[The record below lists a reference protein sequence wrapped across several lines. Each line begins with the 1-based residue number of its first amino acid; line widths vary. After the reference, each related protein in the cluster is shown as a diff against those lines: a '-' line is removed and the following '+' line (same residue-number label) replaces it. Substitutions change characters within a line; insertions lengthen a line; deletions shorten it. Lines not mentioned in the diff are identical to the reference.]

1 VGEGK
6 GKTNHSWLSRED
18 SFRGADLELAR
29 KASKVGWPVGA
40 LLGYSLTP
48 FYQPTASAIGNL
60 GWAVTGFDALVTFGW
75 ICVLFRF
82 NERVT
87 FNVLLFTAYL
97 GLANVVIAQWLAG
110 GLPAPYH
117 ELYPVMILAAAAV
130 HPPRRF
136 LPFMLVMTACAILPE
151 VGHASAAQIGDLV
164 AELVLWVGASFLI
177 VGVMWRIRQQ
187 RADREESHA
196 EAHEAARVD
205 LLTRL
210 GNRRAFEE
218 AMALEMERAAAENQ
232 PLSLLVCDLD
242 RFKEINDRYGHLA
255 GDNCLRQ
262 VAAALRNEL
271 RGADKCFRWG
281 GDEFVVVLPETNELA
296 ALDVGARIERKVA
309 QSCARPDETPLL
321 VTTGHGT
328 MLDWMSSN
336 DLLAEAD
343 RALLARKG
351 RSANPQPAS

>member
-1 VGEGK
+1 MEGK
-6 GKTNHSWLSRED
+6 GKAKHSMLSRKD

-40 LLGYSLTP
+40 LLGYSLLP
-48 FYQPTASAIGNL
+48 FYHPTAAVGNL
-60 GWAVTGFDALVTFGW
+60 GWAITVLTAVVTFGW
-75 ICVLFRF
+75 IFFLFHF

-87 FNVLLFTAYL
+87 FNILLFTAYL

-136 LPFMLVMTACAILPE
+136 LPFMVVMSACAIVPE
-151 VGHASAAQIGDLV
+151 LGHSSAAQIGDLV

-177 VGVMWRIRQQ
+177 VGVMWKIRQQ

-205 LLTRL
+205 LLTGL

-218 AMALEMERAAAENQ
+218 AMAVEMERAALEHL

-242 RFKEINDRYGHLA
+242 RFKAINDGYGHLA

-281 GDEFVVVLPETNELA
+281 GDEFVVVLPETDELA
-296 ALDVGARIERKVA
+296 ALDVAARIERKVA
-309 QSCARPDETPLL
+309 LSCARPDETPLQ

-328 MLDWMSSN
+328 LLHWMSSE

-343 RALLARKG
+343 RTLLARKG
-351 RSANPQPAS
+351 RANARPAS

>member
-1 VGEGK
+1 MGEGR
-6 GKTNHSWLSRED
+6 GKPRHGWLSRED

-29 KASKVGWPVGA
+29 KASKIGWPVGV
-40 LLGYSLTP
+40 LLGYSLLP
-48 FYQPTASAIGNL
+48 FYQPTAAVGNI
-60 GWAVTGFDALVTFGW
+60 GWAITAFDAVVTLAWVF
-75 ICVLFRF
+75 VLFRF
-82 NERVT
+82 NELVT
-87 FNVLLFTAYL
+87 FNLLLFTAYL
-97 GLANVVIAQWLAG
+97 GLANVVVAQWLAG

-117 ELYPVMILAAAAV
+117 ELYPVMILAAASV

-136 LPFMLVMTACAILPE
+136 FPFMLVMTACAIVPE
-151 VGHASAAQIGDLV
+151 LGHSSAAQIGDLV
-164 AELVLWVGASFLI
+164 AELLLWLGASFLI
-177 VGVMWRIRQQ
+177 LAVMWKIRQQ

-205 LLTRL
+205 LLTGL

-218 AMALEMERAAAENQ
+218 AMAHEIERATGSGL

-281 GDEFVVVLPETNELA
+281 GDEFVVVLPETDELA
-296 ALDVGARIERKVA
+296 ALDVAARIERKVA
-309 QSCARPDETPLL
+309 QSCARPDETPLH

-328 MLDWMSSN
+328 LLEWMSSD
-336 DLLAEAD
+336 DLVAEAD
-343 RALLARKG
+343 RTLLARKG
-351 RSANPQPAS
+351 RANAQPAP

>member
-1 VGEGK
+1 VGEGR
-6 GKTNHSWLSRED
+6 GKTRRSWLSRED
-18 SFRGADLELAR
+18 SFRGADIDLAR

-40 LLGYSLTP
+40 LLGYSLLP
-48 FYQPTASAIGNL
+48 FYHPTSAVGNA
-60 GWAVTGFDALVTFGW
+60 GWAITGVTALVTFGW
-75 ICVLFRF
+75 IFVLFHF
-82 NERVT
+82 NDRVT
-87 FNVLLFTAYL
+87 FNLLLFTAYL

-136 LPFMLVMTACAILPE
+136 FPFMVVMTACAIVPE
-151 VGHASAAQIGDLV
+151 LGHSSAAQIGDLV
-164 AELVLWVGASFLI
+164 AELMLWVGASFLI
-177 VGVMWRIRQQ
+177 VAVMWKIRQQ
-187 RADREESHA
+187 RADSQESHA

-205 LLTRL
+205 LLTGL

-218 AMALEMERAAAENQ
+218 AMALEMERARVEGL

-262 VAAALRNEL
+262 VASALRNEL

-296 ALDVGARIERKVA
+296 ALDVGERIERKVA
-309 QSCARPDETPLL
+309 HSCARPDETPLH

-328 MLDWMSSN
+328 LLGWMSSD

-351 RSANPQPAS
+351 RSTNAQPAS